1 MHAQHNHCPC
11 RTPLPSSCTLHPR
24 PAAGR
29 EAFLE
34 EVWKWVREYGGRIND
49 QLRRIGSS
57 VDWSRLAFTMDDNL
71 SAAVLEAFVRMHEQG
86 IIYRDN
92 RLVNWCCKLKTA
104 VSDIE
109 VRREE
114 TWTCLMRSG

>member
-1 MHAQHNHCPC
+1 
-11 RTPLPSSCTLHPR
+11 
-24 PAAGR
+24 
-29 EAFLE
+29 
-34 EVWKWVREYGGRIND
+34 VDEYGGRICD

-57 VDWSRLAFTMDDNL
+57 VDWSRLAFTMDANL

-109 VRREE
+109 VRIG
-114 TWTCLMRSG
+114 WVGGWVGGWVWVGV